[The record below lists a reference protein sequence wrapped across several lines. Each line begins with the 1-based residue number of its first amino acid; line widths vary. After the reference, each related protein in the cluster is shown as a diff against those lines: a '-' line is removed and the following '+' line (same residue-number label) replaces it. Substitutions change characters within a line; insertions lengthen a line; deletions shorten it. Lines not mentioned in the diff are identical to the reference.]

1 MEITSFFSIW
11 SLYDCSPSIDC
22 LTIEIEFETL
32 FKIFKIDFLKSEG
45 DFQQQEGDQLEYIS
59 DLNHSYLVG
68 WLPLQI
74 WG

>member
-45 DFQQQEGDQLEYIS
+45 DFQQQEAD
-59 DLNHSYLVG
+59 
-68 WLPLQI
+68 
-74 WG
+74 